1 MSTDLFLLKF
11 WGWLLTLVC
20 GTYILRPSI
29 CKRILTMMEDDR
41 FVLVTGWFSLIL
53 GVGTAVG
60 SSTAPLK
67 LLGIAFTVSGLLRLS
82 FPDRIAPV
90 SRFLKERPYIPLLI
104 SLTGFLIGIYFIVAA
119 GSHPPQ
125 GS

>member
-1 MSTDLFLLKF
+1 MSIDLFLLKF

-29 CKRILTMMEDDR
+29 CKRILTMMEDNR
-41 FVLVTGWFSLIL
+41 FVIVTGWFSLIL

-60 SSTAPLK
+60 SSGAPLK
-67 LLGIAFTVSGLLRLS
+67 LLGTAFTVSGLLRLS
-82 FPDRIAPV
+82 FPDRMAPV

-104 SLTGFLIGIYFIVAA
+104 SLTGFLIGIYFIIAA